1 MQEKILENIVEQLE
15 EKQREYEAKAEQ
27 IRNMI
32 ESFKAESDFKRELYK
47 VEILSPLSFSDG
59 KNIVLIRRGHIED
72 ILKDAE
78 KEFKRLNGEVKT
90 DKVYKVKILIAH
102 GKKIIKI
109 SISEEIISTLIK
121 DIK

>member
-1 MQEKILENIVEQLE
+1 MQEKILKNIIEQLE
-15 EKQREYEAKAEQ
+15 EKEKEHKRKAEQ
-27 IRNMI
+27 IRKMI
-32 ESFKAESDFKRELYK
+32 EFFKVEPDFKRELYK
-47 VEILSPLSFSDG
+47 VEILSPLIFSDG

-72 ILKDAE
+72 VLKDAE

-109 SISEEIISTLIK
+109 SISEEIISALIK